1 MKVPGGSGHRPAPGQ
16 TRCAGGRR
24 SQEAGSLLAAAA
36 AAVHRQKLAFPD
48 VESTVSQHLPLMKA
62 GTAQRPAIGAGAAG
76 FAQLDDVGHG
86 PMLNV

>member
-1 MKVPGGSGHRPAPGQ
+1 MKVPGGSGHRPAPGH
-16 TRCAGGRR
+16 TRGAGGRR

-36 AAVHRQKLAFPD
+36 ATFGGEELALFH
-48 VESTVSQHLPLMKA
+48 VKATIGQHLPLMETRA
-62 GTAQRPAIGAGAAG
+62 AQRLAVGAGAAG